1 VPNPNNAAETLKARV
16 KSQSDCK
23 EFLQV
28 KFVSERARPP
38 IGPIIKLD
46 KPGKLN
52 NLDVPEKLPAHRVQ
66 IDLWGAAVIVA
77 VVGGLVAW
85 LWPIGLGDRMP
96 VGGDVT
102 QFFIGLMGV
111 FARSLER
118 GALPVWNDLWGY
130 GFPGIGESQM
140 GVYYPPHLLLY
151 GTLQVERAYV
161 LSLVLHTIWAGVG
174 AWWAAR
180 TFGVSVIGSGL
191 AAFAFA
197 ASGFFVIH
205 MPHPWGYTTG
215 SWMPWAW
222 GLAWSIL
229 VADAWDRIRRVF
241 LLSLV
246 LFLQLLPG
254 HFQLAFLTQ
263 AGLGVMALWFV
274 IDPAAA
280 LVRDGDPV
288 HSVPRAARLRRVLP
302 LAGGLA
308 VVFPLAALQLWPT
321 ARLARLAAAQRNFD
335 FLSLFSATP
344 LHLVNFVAPGLFH
357 RSPLWRPLVWTPF
370 HTSPEELLPY
380 LGLVPLFLAL
390 LAMRHGLRRDPVV
403 RLLTLIALVSLFLS
417 LGPFVPGFRLLIEL
431 PGFSFFRAPA
441 RWTLATTLALAI
453 LAGKGLERAR
463 HQPESGRWLMGLA
476 AGAIVW
482 IIAVVLLVELAILCG
497 STFGHPWLTSLFQ
510 QAFRG
515 LPWSDERDFL
525 AVLAKARSVD
535 LATGPYGFVESR
547 GGIYTQELT
556 ATAGLL
562 VAIALVGWIAS
573 LRWFRTRH
581 RYLTAGLIVLS
592 VVDLLMLGQY
602 KLVSNAP
609 LRPLAVQSPVI
620 ARLAQE
626 PRGTRIVDGFGNL
639 SMLVGL
645 EPISA
650 YRTLDLPALEPLTH
664 LAQAALAEA
673 PFAPL
678 VQRAM
683 RACGVGMRVV
693 DPAWSVTD
701 RSGRRP
707 ASNKEHE
714 ETIDDPAL
722 AGWLLGPSWT
732 KGRPAWA
739 SKFRIIRPESAPSR
753 AWFLPLTAL
762 KRPAM
767 LDAWSGDLEVLLELF
782 DEARPLP
789 STWLSAQ
796 RLDVDVDAEG
806 PGWVI
811 VSQLA
816 DPQWHARWSVQTGA
830 ETDAELLPTFRRKN
844 TEGGWQRVKVAGA
857 GRRTLHL
864 EYVAQDVN
872 LGLAISGLSWVGWCL
887 VVGIAAVRAR
897 KRAKP

>member
-1 VPNPNNAAETLKARV
+1 M
-16 KSQSDCK
+16 
-23 EFLQV
+23 
-28 KFVSERARPP
+28 
-38 IGPIIKLD
+38 
-46 KPGKLN
+46 
-52 NLDVPEKLPAHRVQ
+52 
-66 IDLWGAAVIVA
+66 DLRGVGVIVA

-85 LWPIGLGDRMP
+85 LWPIGLGGRMP

-111 FARSLER
+111 FARSLQR
-118 GALPVWNDLWGY
+118 GGLPVWNDLWGY

-180 TFGVSVIGSGL
+180 TFGVSTVGSGL

-222 GLAWSIL
+222 GLACSML
-229 VADAWDRIRRVF
+229 TPGGSRRIGKVF

-246 LFLQLLPG
+246 LVLQMLPG

-263 AGLGVMALWFV
+263 FGIGLLALWFL

-280 LVRDGDPV
+280 TAGKSDAACRESRVVRMQ
-288 HSVPRAARLRRVLP
+288 RLLP
-302 LAGGLA
+302 LAGSVA
-308 VVFPLAALQLWPT
+308 VAFPLAALQLWPT
-321 ARLARLAAAQRNFD
+321 ARLGRLASTQRD
-335 FLSLFSATP
+335 FEYLSGFAVTP
-344 LHLVNFVAPGLFH
+344 FHLVSVVAPGLFH
-357 RSPLWRPLVWTPF
+357 RSPLWRKLVWNPF
-370 HTSPEELLPY
+370 HTSPEELLVY
-380 LGLVPLFLAL
+380 VGLVPLFLAL
-390 LAMRHGLRRDPVV
+390 VAMRHGLRRDPVV

-453 LAGKGLERAR
+453 LAGKGLDLAR
-463 HQPESGRWLMGLA
+463 HQPNSGRWLMGLA

-482 IIAVVLLVELAILCG
+482 ILAVVLLVELAILCG
-497 STFGHPWLTSLFQ
+497 SAFGHPWLTSLFQ
-510 QAFRG
+510 QAFHG
-515 LPWSDERDFL
+515 LPWSVERDFL

-535 LATGPYGFVESR
+535 LATGPYSFVESR
-547 GGIYTQELT
+547 GGIYTQELK

-562 VAIALVGWIAS
+562 VAIALVGRVAS
-573 LRWFRTRH
+573 LRWFRTRP

-602 KLVSNAP
+602 KLVSNTP
-609 LRPLAVQSPVI
+609 MRPLAEQSPVL

-650 YRTLDLPALEPLTH
+650 YRTLDLPALEPLNR
-664 LAQAALAEA
+664 LAQAALTEA
-673 PFAPL
+673 PLAPL
-678 VQRAM
+678 VQRAV
-683 RACGVGMRVV
+683 RACGVGLRVI
-693 DPAWSVTD
+693 DPASNVND
-701 RSGRRP
+701 RSGRRL

-722 AGWLLGPSWT
+722 AGWLLGPFWT

-767 LDAWSGDLEVLLELF
+767 LDAWSGDLEALLELF
-782 DEARPLP
+782 DGARPLP

-816 DPQWHARWSVQTGA
+816 DPQWQARWSLQTGA

-844 TEGGWQRVKVAGA
+844 TEGGWQRVKAAGA

-864 EYVAQDVN
+864 EYVGQDVN

-887 VVGIAAVRAR
+887 VIGIAAIQTR
-897 KRAKP
+897 KRGKP